1 MDPTPAQELAVPTP
15 QREPTDAEIRA
26 AKDALAQLQAEIDT
40 LGPTPAAAQA
50 HLAMGRIFIDQLGD
64 AKSAAICYQNA
75 FLLNPQYRPNLEAA
89 RRLFASAGRHDR
101 TLVLHQREEALL
113 DQDGERAE
121 SLRAQANVLR
131 DLGRPDEA
139 RKLVDVALRLSPDH
153 PALLKTSVEA
163 AQRDGDRWLA
173 AGLLVRSAGATRDPV
188 YKAQL
193 LRRAVLLLD
202 EVQAQGVAPPVDGA
216 APAAAELA
224 ALHEE
229 AVRKLYQADSNDP
242 VAFFATLKRA
252 RAGNDW
258 EAVLRLCRQR
268 ADRTASAA
276 DRVQVA
282 AIAAY
287 RLGRVS
293 EGLAEAAAAL
303 EENRRDGALL
313 ALRCDLAEQQKSPDL
328 ADLLRQ
334 RAEGSIEP
342 SERAHLKVR
351 AALLLSEPIEQER
364 LLSEALA
371 DNPGDAA
378 VIALH
383 ARLVTQR
390 DPGSAAERFLAL
402 GESLESH
409 SAEEAANHYLEA
421 AVWRERAANRAEAAG
436 LARRVLKL
444 VPRHGAALRMLTRT
458 LPSIGAGAELAS
470 VLEQVSAQLPRAV
483 GAELLAR
490 AAAVVS
496 ESDPGRSVNLA
507 RRAAEMARGLVSPRW
522 LETWCTFAFKTGDF
536 LQLSQALEARADST
550 SGSDAADLLIEAS
563 ELARAAGNDVRSTT
577 LLRKARGV
585 DRVSASARHALL
597 ALPGLPAR
605 ERADLLLEEAR
616 ETTAQ
621 RAAALQ
627 AERGLVLE
635 ELDRVDEAVQ
645 ACAQALA
652 LGGLDLAVLRRLFRL
667 QLKRGDHAAALAVLL
682 QIAEAIPQGH
692 ARAEAFGRAAELA
705 EWRVGDPLRAI
716 DLYQAASREHPQAA
730 FAWAQLGRLLA
741 WTDRLAEA
749 ADAYEHL
756 ATAAQSLSERNEA
769 RRWAASLYAYGA
781 RQPEKA
787 VALLRALLA
796 EAPGD
801 LEAAAELLALTGPD
815 RSANARKERAE
826 LRGRLASRCQDPR
839 VAALL
844 RAESAEDRLAAG
856 ERDQGIAEYRRA
868 LALNPQDRVALDV
881 VEEVLRRSGQRAV
894 LADHLAFRSAFADGE
909 TRAALALEQAGIFVE
924 QGRME
929 EAAAAYRQALASDP
943 KCLIALKGARH
954 LAELHGDKEEVA
966 RLLATEAGVANDV
979 GAMVDSAQL
988 AVDMG
993 HGDEAVDRLTSVL
1006 ESDPANTEVPAKVRA
1021 LLGEGGAGPLAA
1033 IYERIGHAHADAKK
1047 GALAWI
1053 EAGRIELRELADAP
1067 AAFFAAGR
1075 ALARDPQNL
1084 EALELRA
1091 DAGEAAGRARDAADA
1106 LQKRLDLG
1114 GSDARASDWKDR
1126 LGRLYA
1132 EMGDARRALPL
1143 LDPALQRVEPE
1154 LLIKLVSGAPT
1165 LAAPDAVRIYRRL
1178 LEVFPAPAEP
1188 GPTQAQLAGWSEAL
1202 GRRLLGEGQPQAALQ
1217 AFRLALQHEPGNVA
1231 ALRHVA
1237 ELGGASEG
1245 VEAEIALFEV
1255 SPSLEPLH
1263 ALCRMFTA
1271 QNRPDGAF
1279 CAAAV
1284 LVGVQGA
1291 NPEERTL
1298 YEGPA
1303 SRPPPVDLPQVADD
1317 AALLAT
1323 SDAGTARELL
1333 AAAMPEIARA
1343 FATDMGGGRAA
1354 LVKGDNP
1361 VRRVVA
1367 AIARAL
1373 SMPEV
1378 QLHLSR
1384 AEPGIVAPIAAET
1397 PGLLVGSEVP
1407 KLWSPRQQRFLY
1419 ARALAHIRRGTHAI
1433 AGLPPAR
1440 LAALVGEV
1448 VRLTAPLGTDFST
1461 LPPSDPAL
1469 AERLAS
1475 HLAQQ
1480 ARETLCWL
1488 AARVAAEPPT
1498 DWDALALGVRESAE
1512 RVALAICG
1520 DPAAAISIVC
1530 AETGGGLDKPEVAR
1544 LARFAVSEAHLA
1556 LRAR

>member
-26 AKDALAQLQAEIDT
+26 AKDALAQLETEIGT
-40 LGPTPAAAQA
+40 LGPTAAAAQV

-101 TLVLHQREEALL
+101 TLALHEREETLL

-139 RKLVDVALRLSPDH
+139 KKLVDVALRLSPDH
-153 PALLKTSVEA
+153 PALLKAGAEA
-163 AQRDGDRWLA
+163 AQRDGDRALA
-173 AGLLVRSAGATRDPV
+173 ARLLIRSAGATRDPV

-202 EVQAQGVAPPVDGA
+202 EVQSQAIAPPVDGA
-216 APAAAELA
+216 APASAELA

-242 VAFFATLKRA
+242 VGFFATLRRA

-258 EAVLRLCRQR
+258 EGVLRLCRQR

-276 DRVQVA
+276 DRVQAA

-351 AALLLSEPIEQER
+351 AALLLSEPMEQEQ

-371 DNPGDAA
+371 DNPADAA

-390 DPGSAAERFLAL
+390 DPHSAAERFVAL
-402 GESLESH
+402 GESLEPH
-409 SAEEAANHYLEA
+409 SAEEAASHYLEA
-421 AVWRERAANRAEAAG
+421 AVWHERAANRAEAAA
-436 LARRVLKL
+436 LARRTLKL

-458 LPSIGAGAELAS
+458 LPSIGAGAELAR
-470 VLEQVSAQLPRAV
+470 VLEQASAQLPRAV

-585 DRVSASARHALL
+585 DRASGTARHALL

-616 ETTAQ
+616 ETTAP

-635 ELDRVDEAVQ
+635 ELGRVDEAVQ
-645 ACAQALA
+645 ACAQGLA

-730 FAWAQLGRLLA
+730 FAWAQLARLLA
-741 WTDRLAEA
+741 WTDRPAEA
-749 ADAYEHL
+749 AEAYEHL
-756 ATAAQSLSERNEA
+756 AAAAQSLSERNEA
-769 RRWAASLYAYGA
+769 RRWAASLYAHGA

-801 LEAAAELLALTGPD
+801 LEAAAELLALIGPD
-815 RSANARKERAE
+815 KSANARKERAE

-868 LALNPQDRVALDV
+868 LALNPQDRLALDV
-881 VEEVLRRSGQRAV
+881 VEEVLRRSGQRSV
-894 LADHLAFRSAFADGE
+894 LADHLAFRSAFGDGE

-929 EAAAAYRQALASDP
+929 QAATAYRQALASDP
-943 KCLIALKGARH
+943 KCLLALKGARH
-954 LAELHGDKEEVA
+954 LAEVRDDKEEVA
-966 RLLATEAGVANDV
+966 RLLATEAGLANDV
-979 GAMVDSAQL
+979 GAMVDSALL

-993 HGDEAVDRLTSVL
+993 HGEDAVDRLTSVL
-1006 ESDPANTEVPAKVRA
+1006 ESDPANTEVPARLRA
-1021 LLGEGGAGPLAA
+1021 MLGEGGAGPLAA

-1075 ALARDPQNL
+1075 ALARNPQNL
-1084 EALELRA
+1084 DALELRA
-1091 DAGEAAGRARDAADA
+1091 DAGETAGRARDAADA

-1114 GSDARASDWKDR
+1114 GSDARGAAWKGR

-1132 EMGDARRALPL
+1132 EIGDARRALPL

-1154 LLIKLVSGAPT
+1154 LLIKLVAGATALP
-1165 LAAPDAVRIYRRL
+1165 APDAVRIYRRL

-1188 GPTQAQLAGWSEAL
+1188 GPSQAQLAGWSEAL

-1245 VEAEIALFEV
+1245 AEAQMALFEV
-1255 SPSLEPLH
+1255 SPSPEPIH

-1284 LVGVQGA
+1284 LVGVQA
-1291 NPEERTL
+1291 ADPEEQGL
-1298 YEGPA
+1298 YEGTA
-1303 SRPPPVDLPQVADD
+1303 SLLPPVDLPQVADD
-1317 AALLAT
+1317 ATLLAS
-1323 SDAGTARELL
+1323 SDVGTARDLL

-1343 FATDMGGGRAA
+1343 FATDMSGGRAA
-1354 LVKGDNP
+1354 VVKGDNP

-1373 SMPEV
+1373 SMPEP
-1378 QLHLSR
+1378 QLRLSR

-1433 AGLPPAR
+1433 AGLPPAH
-1440 LAALVGEV
+1440 LAAVVGEV

-1469 AERLAS
+1469 ADRLAS
-1475 HLAQQ
+1475 HFAQE

-1530 AETGGGLDKPEVAR
+1530 AETGGGLEKPEVSR

-1556 LRAR
+1556 IRAR

>member
-1 MDPTPAQELAVPTP
+1 MDPIATQELAVPIP
-15 QREPTDAEIRA
+15 QREPTDADIRA
-26 AKDALAQLQAEIDT
+26 ARDALAQLEAEIGT
-40 LGPTPAAAQA
+40 LGPTAAAAQV
-50 HLAMGRIFIDQLGD
+50 HLAMGRIYIDQLGD
-64 AKSAAICYQNA
+64 AQSAAICYQNA

-101 TLVLHQREEALL
+101 ALALHQREEALL
-113 DQDGERAE
+113 DEDAERAE

-131 DLGRPDEA
+131 DLGRPEQA
-139 RKLVDVALRLSPDH
+139 RKLIEAALRLSPDH
-153 PALLKTSVEA
+153 PALLKASAGE
-163 AQRDGDRWLA
+163 AQRDGDRALA
-173 AGLLVRSAGATRDPV
+173 APLLIRSGGATRDPV
-188 YKAQL
+188 YRAQL

-202 EVQAQGVAPPVDGA
+202 EAQAQSQGSPPPVDGA
-216 APAAAELA
+216 APASAELA

-242 VAFFATLKRA
+242 VGFFTTLKRA

-276 DRVQVA
+276 DRALVA

-303 EENRRDGALL
+303 EEDRRDGALL

-342 SERAHLKVR
+342 SERAHLKTR
-351 AALLLSEPIEQER
+351 AALLLSDPMEQEQ
-364 LLSEALA
+364 LLSEVLG

-390 DPGSAAERFLAL
+390 DAGPAAERFVAL

-409 SAEEAANHYLEA
+409 SAEEAAGYYLEA
-421 AVWRERAANRAEAAG
+421 GVWHERAANRAEAAA
-436 LARRVLKL
+436 LARRALKL
-444 VPRHGAALRMLTRT
+444 VPRHGAALRLLTRT
-458 LPSIGAGAELAS
+458 LPSIGAG
-470 VLEQVSAQLPRAV
+470 P
-483 GAELLAR
+483 
-490 AAAVVS
+490 
-496 ESDPGRSVNLA
+496 
-507 RRAAEMARGLVSPRW
+507 
-522 LETWCTFAFKTGDF
+522 
-536 LQLSQALEARADST
+536 
-550 SGSDAADLLIEAS
+550 
-563 ELARAAGNDVRSTT
+563 ELARVAGNDVRSTT

-585 DRVSASARHALL
+585 DPASATARNALL
-597 ALPGLPAR
+597 ALPGIPAR
-605 ERADLLLEEAR
+605 ERAELLHEEAR
-616 ETTAQ
+616 QTTPQ

-627 AERGLVLE
+627 AERALVLE
-635 ELDRVDEAVQ
+635 ELGRVDEAVQ

-652 LGGLDLAVLRRLFRL
+652 LGGLDLAVLRRLARL
-667 QLKRGDHAAALAVLL
+667 QLRRGDHAAALAVLV

-705 EWRVGDPLRAI
+705 EWRVGDPSRAI
-716 DLYQAASREHPQAA
+716 DLYRAASREHPQAA
-730 FAWAQLGRLLA
+730 FAWAQLARLLA
-741 WTDRLAEA
+741 WTDRPAEA
-749 ADAYEHL
+749 AEAYEHL
-756 ATAAQSLSERNEA
+756 AAAAQSLSERNEA
-769 RRWAASLYAYGA
+769 RRWAASLHAHGA

-801 LEAAAELLALTGPD
+801 LEAAAEVLALIGSD
-815 RSANARKERAE
+815 KSANARKERAE

-856 ERDQGIAEYRRA
+856 ERDQGISEYRRA

-881 VEEVLRRSGQRAV
+881 AEEVLRRSGQRSV
-894 LADHLAFRSAFADGE
+894 LADHLAFRSAFGDGE

-929 EAAAAYRQALASDP
+929 DAATAYRQALASDP
-943 KCLIALKGARH
+943 KSLLALKGARH
-954 LAELHGDKEEVA
+954 LAELRGDKEEVA
-966 RLLATEAGVANDV
+966 RLLATEAGLANDV
-979 GAMVDSAQL
+979 GAMVDSALL

-993 HGDEAVDRLTSVL
+993 HGEDAVDRLTSVL
-1006 ESDPANTEVPAKVRA
+1006 ESDPANTEAPAKLRA

-1047 GALAWI
+1047 GALAWN
-1053 EAGRIELRELADAP
+1053 EAGRIELGELADAP

-1084 EALELRA
+1084 DALELRA

-1106 LQKRLDLG
+1106 LQKRLDRG
-1114 GSDARASDWKDR
+1114 GSDALGAAWKGR

-1132 EMGDARRALPL
+1132 EIGDARRALPL

-1154 LLIKLVSGAPT
+1154 LLIKLVAGATALP
-1165 LAAPDAVRIYRRL
+1165 APDAVRIYRRL

-1245 VEAEIALFEV
+1245 AEAQMALFEV
-1255 SPSLEPLH
+1255 SPSPEPIH

-1284 LVGVQGA
+1284 LVGVQA
-1291 NPEERTL
+1291 ADPEEQGL
-1298 YEGPA
+1298 YEGTA
-1303 SRPPPVDLPQVADD
+1303 SLPPPVDLPQVADD
-1317 AALLAT
+1317 ATLLAS
-1323 SDAGTARELL
+1323 SDVGAARRLGCAGARPARERRAGRARDLRRSGRGDL
-1333 AAAMPEIARA
+1333 HRLRGDRRGIGEARGVPPRPLRRQRSASGDPGPMRLTPRARSPQRAAAP
-1343 FATDMGGGRAA
+1343 
-1354 LVKGDNP
+1354 
-1361 VRRVVA
+1361 
-1367 AIARAL
+1367 
-1373 SMPEV
+1373 
-1378 QLHLSR
+1378 
-1384 AEPGIVAPIAAET
+1384 
-1397 PGLLVGSEVP
+1397 
-1407 KLWSPRQQRFLY
+1407 
-1419 ARALAHIRRGTHAI
+1419 
-1433 AGLPPAR
+1433 
-1440 LAALVGEV
+1440 
-1448 VRLTAPLGTDFST
+1448 
-1461 LPPSDPAL
+1461 
-1469 AERLAS
+1469 
-1475 HLAQQ
+1475 
-1480 ARETLCWL
+1480 
-1488 AARVAAEPPT
+1488 
-1498 DWDALALGVRESAE
+1498 
-1512 RVALAICG
+1512 
-1520 DPAAAISIVC
+1520 
-1530 AETGGGLDKPEVAR
+1530 
-1544 LARFAVSEAHLA
+1544 
-1556 LRAR
+1556 

>member
-1 MDPTPAQELAVPTP
+1 MDPIPAQELAAPTS

-26 AKDALAQLQAEIDT
+26 AKDVLAQLEAEAAA
-40 LGPTPAAAQA
+40 LGPTAAAAQV
-50 HLAMGRIFIDQLGD
+50 HLAMGRVFIDQLGD

-101 TLVLHQREEALL
+101 TLALHQREEALL
-113 DQDGERAE
+113 DQDAERAE

-139 RKLVDVALRLSPDH
+139 RKLLEVALRLSPDH
-153 PALLKTSVEA
+153 PALLKASAGA
-163 AQRDGDRWLA
+163 AQRDGDRALA
-173 AGLLVRSAGATRDPV
+173 SQLLIRSAGATRDPV

-202 EVQAQGVAPPVDGA
+202 EAHSQGAPPQGDGA
-216 APAAAELA
+216 APSSADLA

-229 AVRKLYQADSNDP
+229 AVRKLYQADPNDP
-242 VAFFATLKRA
+242 VGFFATLRRA
-252 RAGNDW
+252 RAANDW

-268 ADRTASAA
+268 ADRTAAAA

-342 SERAHLKVR
+342 SERAHLKIR
-351 AALLLSEPIEQER
+351 AALLLPDPMEQEQ

-378 VIALH
+378 AIALH
-383 ARLVTQR
+383 ARLMTQR
-390 DPGSAAERFLAL
+390 DPRPAAERFVAL

-409 SAEEAANHYLEA
+409 SAEEAAGHYLEA
-421 AVWRERAANRAEAAG
+421 AVWHERAANRAEAAA
-436 LARRVLKL
+436 LARRALKL
-444 VPRHGAALRMLTRT
+444 VPRHAAALRMLTRT

-470 VLEQVSAQLPRAV
+470 ILEQTSGQLPRAV

-490 AAAVVS
+490 AAAVMS
-496 ESDPGRSVNLA
+496 EIDPGRSVNLA
-507 RRAAEMARGLVSPRW
+507 RRAAEMARGLLSPRF
-522 LETWCTFAFKTGDF
+522 LETWCAFAFKTGDF

-585 DRVSASARHALL
+585 DRASKAARNALL

-605 ERADLLLEEAR
+605 ERAELLLEEAR

-627 AERGLVLE
+627 AERALVLE
-635 ELDRVDEAVQ
+635 ELGLVDEAVQ
-645 ACAQALA
+645 ACAQSLALA
-652 LGGLDLAVLRRLFRL
+652 GVDLAVLRRLFRL
-667 QLKRGDHAAALAVLL
+667 QVRRGDHAAALAVLV
-682 QIAEAIPQGH
+682 QIAEVIPPGH

-705 EWRVGDPLRAI
+705 EWRVGDPMRAV

-730 FAWAQLGRLLA
+730 FAWAQLARLLA
-741 WTDRLAEA
+741 WTDRPAEA
-749 ADAYEHL
+749 AEAYEHL
-756 ATAAQSLSERNEA
+756 AAAAQSLSERNEA
-769 RRWAASLYAYGA
+769 RRWAASLFAHRA

-801 LEAAAELLALTGPD
+801 LEAAAELLALIGQD
-815 RSANARKERAE
+815 RSATARKERAE

-881 VEEVLRRSGQRAV
+881 VEEVLRGSGQRSV
-894 LADHLAFRSAFADGE
+894 LADHLAFRSAFATGE
-909 TRAALALEQAGIFVE
+909 TRAALALEQAEIFLE

-954 LAELHGDKEEVA
+954 LAELRGDKEEVA
-966 RLLATEAGVANDV
+966 RLLATEAGVASDV
-979 GAMVDSAQL
+979 AAMVDSALL

-993 HGDEAVDRLTSVL
+993 HDEDAVDRLTSIL
-1006 ESDPANTEVPAKVRA
+1006 ESDPANTEAPAKLRA
-1021 LLGEGGAGPLAA
+1021 VLGGGGAGPLAA

-1091 DAGEAAGRARDAADA
+1091 EAGEAAGRVRDAADA

-1114 GSDARASDWKDR
+1114 RSDPRAAAWKDR

-1132 EMGDARRALPL
+1132 EMGDAGRALPL
-1143 LDPALQRVEPE
+1143 LDPGLKRVEPE
-1154 LLIKLVSGAPT
+1154 LLIKLASGATT
-1165 LAAPDAVRIYRRL
+1165 LPAPDAVRVYRRL

-1245 VEAEIALFEV
+1245 VEAQMALFEV
-1255 SPSLEPLH
+1255 RPSPEPIH
-1263 ALCRMFTA
+1263 ALYRMFTA
-1271 QNRPDGAF
+1271 QDRPDAAF
-1279 CAAAV
+1279 CSAAV
-1284 LVGVQGA
+1284 LVAVQAA
-1291 NPEERTL
+1291 NPEERTR
-1298 YEGPA
+1298 YEQTA
-1303 SRPPPVDLPQVADD
+1303 SRPPPVDLPQVADH
-1317 AALLAT
+1317 AALLAS

-1343 FATDMGGGRAA
+1343 FATDMGGGRGA

-1384 AEPGIVAPIAAET
+1384 AEPGIVAPIAAEI

-1433 AGLPPAR
+1433 AGLPPAQ

-1448 VRLTAPLGTDFST
+1448 VRLTAPLGTDLST
-1461 LPPSDPAL
+1461 MPPSDPTL
-1469 AERLAS
+1469 AERLAP
-1475 HLAQQ
+1475 HFGQE
-1480 ARETLCWL
+1480 AREALSWL
-1488 AARVAAEPPT
+1488 SARVAAEPPI

-1530 AETGGGLDKPEVAR
+1530 AETGGGLEKPEVAR
-1544 LARFAVSEAHLA
+1544 LARFAVSEAHRA
-1556 LRAR
+1556 IRAR